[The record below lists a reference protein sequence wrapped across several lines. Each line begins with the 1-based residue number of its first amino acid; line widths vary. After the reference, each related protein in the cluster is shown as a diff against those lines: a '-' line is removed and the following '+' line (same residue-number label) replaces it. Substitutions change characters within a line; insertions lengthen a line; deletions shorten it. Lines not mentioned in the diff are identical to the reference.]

1 MRIGYHKIGI
11 GAGAIVLLQ
20 RLTLPVA
27 SLATLYVAIYVFGIP
42 LTDEFAKQYLALGLI
57 AALLAYIFS
66 RPQPSEL
73 SGTIVSG
80 WTVAEKL
87 TMAWFG
93 VVATLLLLG
102 YMAKVS
108 SIYSRRV
115 LMAWFILTPA
125 FSIAMWTL
133 LRSWLRYIF
142 LKTGTASTVVVAGV
156 NNVSRLLANNMQQH
170 QEYGLQFR
178 GFFEDRSAGRLGDS
192 HEGAL
197 LGKLRDLPDYV
208 RKNHIDTIFIA
219 IPISNVERTQ
229 TLLDDLKDTTASIY
243 FVPDIFVV
251 DLIQSRS
258 DEVSGIHVL
267 ALCETPFYGWR
278 AVLKRLSDIVL
289 ASTILLLAAPAMLVI
304 AAAIKA
310 TTSET
315 VFFRQRRYGLGG
327 EEIIVYK
334 FRTMTTSDDG
344 KDVKQASVDDS
355 RVTPVGRILRR
366 YSLDEL
372 PQLFNV
378 LQGRMSVVGPRP
390 HAVAHNEEYRKLIK
404 GYMVRHKVS
413 PGITGLAQVSG
424 CRGET
429 VTVED
434 MERRI
439 HYDIKYLRE
448 WSLGLD
454 LKILTKTVMSMVSD
468 RQAY

>member
-1 MRIGYHKIGI
+1 MRTGYHKIGI
-11 GAGAIVLLQ
+11 GAATIALLQ

-27 SLATLYVAIYVFGIP
+27 SFATLYAAMYVFGIP
-42 LTDEFAKQYLALGLI
+42 PTDEYAMQYLALGLI
-57 AALLAYIFS
+57 ASLLAHIYS

-102 YMAKVS
+102 YMTKVS
-108 SIYSRRV
+108 SIYSRRI

-125 FSIAMWTL
+125 FSVAIWIL
-133 LRSWLRYIF
+133 LRTWLRHVF
-142 LKTGTASTVVVAGV
+142 LKTGTARTVVVAGI
-156 NNVSRLLANNMQQH
+156 NSMSRLLTTNMQQH
-170 QEYGLQFR
+170 QEYGLHFK

-192 HEGAL
+192 YNGAV

-208 RKNHIDTIFIA
+208 RRNRIDTIFIA
-219 IPISNVERTQ
+219 IPISHAERTQ
-229 TLLDDLKDTTASIY
+229 ILLDDLKDTTASIY

-289 ASTILLLAAPAMLVI
+289 ASTMLLLAAPAMLII
-304 AAAIKA
+304 AVAIKV
-310 TTSET
+310 TTSES
-315 VFFRQRRYGLGG
+315 VLFSQRRYGLDG

-344 KDVKQASVDDS
+344 KDVKQASADDP
-355 RVTPVGRILRR
+355 RVTPIGRFLRR
-366 YSLDEL
+366 SSLDEL

-413 PGITGLAQVSG
+413 PGITGLAQVNG

-429 VTVED
+429 ATVED

-448 WSLGLD
+448 WSLSLD
-454 LKILTKTVMSMVSD
+454 LKILTKTVKTLISNK
-468 RQAY
+468 QAY

>member
-1 MRIGYHKIGI
+1 M
-11 GAGAIVLLQ
+11 
-20 RLTLPVA
+20 
-27 SLATLYVAIYVFGIP
+27 YVFAIP
-42 LTDEFAKQYLALGLI
+42 ATDKDAMPYLALGLI
-57 AALLAYIFS
+57 AALLAHIYS
-66 RPQPSEL
+66 RPQPNEL
-73 SGTIVSG
+73 SGAIVSG

-87 TMAWFG
+87 SMAWIG

-102 YMAKVS
+102 YMTKVS
-108 SIYSRRV
+108 SIYSRRI

-125 FSIAMWTL
+125 FSIAIWVV
-133 LRSWLRYIF
+133 LRGWLRHIF
-142 LKTGTASTVVVAGV
+142 LKTGSARTVVVAGI
-156 NNVSRLLANNMQQH
+156 NDVSRQLSANMQEH
-170 QEYGLQFR
+170 REYGLHFK
-178 GFFEDRSAGRLGDS
+178 GFFDDRSADRLGNS
-192 HEGAL
+192 QGGSL
-197 LGKLRDLPDYV
+197 LGKLQDLPEYV
-208 RKNHIDTIFIA
+208 RKNNIDTIFIA
-219 IPISNVERTQ
+219 IPISHVERTRV
-229 TLLDDLKDTTASIY
+229 LLDDLKDTTASIY
-243 FVPDIFVV
+243 FVPDLFVV

-289 ASTILLLAAPAMLVI
+289 ASTVLLLAAPAMLIITI
-304 AAAIKA
+304 AIRV
-310 TTSET
+310 TTSES
-315 VFFRQRRYGLGG
+315 VFFKQRRYGLGG

-344 KDVKQASVDDS
+344 EDVKQATVGDP
-355 RVTPVGRILRR
+355 RVTPLGRLLRR

-390 HAVAHNEEYRKLIK
+390 HAVAHNEEYRKLIT

-429 VTVED
+429 TTVED

-454 LKILTKTVMSMVSD
+454 LKILAKTVTSMIND
-468 RQAY
+468 KQAY